1 MKMDKE
7 LNEFLVQASQEELIN
22 YILHAQETTDR
33 LVKENEELKRTI
45 NDYVH
50 AIDNLA
56 DTIGVATGD
65 LVGDELIDY

>member
-1 MKMDKE
+1 MDKE
-7 LNEFLVQASQEELIN
+7 LNEFLAQASQEELIN
-22 YILHAQETTDR
+22 YILRTQETIDK

-56 DTIGVATGD
+56 DAIGEATGD

>member
-1 MKMDKE
+1 MDKE
-7 LNEFLVQASQEELIN
+7 LNEFLAQASQKELIN
-22 YILHAQETTDR
+22 YILRTQETIDR

-56 DTIGVATGD
+56 DAIGEATGD

>member
-1 MKMDKE
+1 MNEE
-7 LNEFLVQASQEELIN
+7 LFEFLAQASQEELIN
-22 YILHAQETTDR
+22 YILRTQETIDR

-45 NDYVH
+45 NDYAN

-56 DTIGVATGD
+56 DTIGEATGD

>member
-1 MKMDKE
+1 MDKE

-56 DTIGVATGD
+56 DTIGEATGD